1 MIPTP
6 PLVPALVALMCLAL
20 AACAP
25 TPPEPPPVV
34 LPEVPPLPAHLDA
47 DILAHYGAQQDG
59 DVALPPIDTAYLSP
73 ENVRQEVD
81 FETSERPGTII
92 VDPWEK
98 YLYYVQGDNRA
109 MRYRVAVGDEGR
121 AFAGQATIPYTRQWP
136 SWRPTD
142 NMIREFPDQ
151 YGPLRNGMA
160 GGINNPLGARAL
172 YLHRGG
178 RDTYYRIHGT
188 SDVGSIGQATSAG
201 CIRMFHQDVIELESM
216 VHSGAKVIVLTEG
229 ESRELAANRNRAISR
244 DNISFNALPRTD
256 GVTDSL

>member
-1 MIPTP
+1 MFSNRS
-6 PLVPALVALMCLAL
+6 LVPALVALASLGV

-25 TPPEPPPVV
+25 AAPEPPPYIA
-34 LPEVPPLPAHLDA
+34 PEVPAVPPHLDEA
-47 DILAHYGAQQDG
+47 ILSHYSAKQDG
-59 DVALPPIDTAYLSP
+59 DVALPAIDTAYLSP
-73 ENVRQEVD
+73 ENIRREVA
-81 FETSERPGTII
+81 FETEERPGTII

-121 AFAGQATIPYTRQWP
+121 AFSGQATIPYTRQWP

-151 YGPLRNGMA
+151 YGPLRNGMP

-188 SDVGSIGQATSAG
+188 SDVASIGNATSAG
-201 CIRMFHQDVIELESM
+201 CIRMFHQDVIELETL
-216 VHSGAKVIVLTEG
+216 VRSGAKVIVLTER
-229 ESRELAANRNRAISR
+229 ESRAMAASR
-244 DNISFNALPRTD
+244 SMDMYSEGAPLGDFPAEDTLTTR
-256 GVTDSL
+256 L